1 MREKALRASAAW
13 SKFMRDAVAV
23 AIATDVAN
31 NVANESW
38 VDAQNE
44 ELK

>member
-31 NVANESW
+31 VAW